1 VSARAYG
8 RGARPGGNSMA
19 DRVAARVDASRQDV
33 RRFECG
39 GCGLVVH
46 VPYQLPTGWLNVGAR
61 VVVENVGRWE
71 VLGVACSTSCLVALA
86 GQLDAR
92 AQEAI
97 GG

>member
-1 VSARAYG
+1 
-8 RGARPGGNSMA
+8 MA
-19 DRVAARVDASRQDV
+19 DRVAERVDASRQGV

-39 GCGLVVH
+39 GCGQVVH

-71 VLGVACSTSCLVALA
+71 ILGVACSTGCLVRVTT
-86 GQLDAR
+86 GIDAR
-92 AQEAI
+92 AREAI